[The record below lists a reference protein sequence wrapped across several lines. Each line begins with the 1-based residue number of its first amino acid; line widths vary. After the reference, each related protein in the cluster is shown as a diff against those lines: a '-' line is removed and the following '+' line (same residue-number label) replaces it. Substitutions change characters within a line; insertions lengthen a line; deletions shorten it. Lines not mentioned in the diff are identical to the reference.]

1 MKKLM
6 IVAAIVCAAAV
17 SQAASIKWG
26 GDIAQADGTNP
37 VGAGS
42 VAYLIRGATT
52 AAAAVSTITVD
63 GTDWSAWTTDTGAT
77 IVSAY
82 TLDADDATSSYHF
95 ERMYSITGDADA
107 GYYSVVVVDG
117 GAGADGKTGSYN
129 LAGQNTITSAT
140 DPTVVNLLIGDNWAS
155 GTAPWLGNGGFNAVQ
170 FASVPEP
177 TSGLLMLLGFAG
189 LALRRRR
196 A

>member
-6 IVAAIVCAAAV
+6 IAAAIVCAAAV

-26 GDIAQADGTNP
+26 GDIAQSDGTNP

-42 VAYLIRGATT
+42 VAYLVRGATT

-63 GTDWSAWTTDTGAT
+63 GTDWSAWTTDTGAK
-77 IVSAY
+77 IVGSY
-82 TLDADDATSSYHF
+82 TLSAAEASGNYHF
-95 ERMYSITGDADA
+95 ESLYNITGDADA

-117 GAGADGKTGSYN
+117 EAGAAGKTGSYN
-129 LAGQNTITSAT
+129 FAGQNTITSVT
-140 DPTVVNLLIGDNWAS
+140 DPTIVDLTIGDNWNTGAV
-155 GTAPWLGNGGFNAVQ
+155 WLGDGGYSAVT
-170 FASVPEP
+170 FAAAPEP